1 MSVADAEAT
10 VTIQGSINLV
20 QFKLYATGNATRIVV
35 STGIRKLM
43 HAEIWIPIQRQ
54 CTDLKSSS
62 NNRES
67 VPTAWFMNITANP
80 PTFVKAKHRCILR
93 MVHLICR
100 DALARGVGFRSD
112 EIFSR
117 TSPVLQVE
125 LNALETQEYWEPPIK
140 AETKRQ
146 DLPPHLHSGKRR
158 HSQSSSVNSDLP
170 RGDGSDGTNAPPSSH
185 QRHKSTHDTSD
196 RALVPFG
203 TSLQSAL
210 DEVRASLPPSM
221 QDDEKTVEYATRR
234 AIALEQTPAE
244 FYAWV
249 DEEQLHVKERD
260 VIPLVEEIFASD
272 FNAACG
278 YKDCAATISVD
289 RFYVVREGDLCN
301 ACCSRCYRREVRAGK
316 RGAPRVAERVRCRTW
331 KRHSGEQVEGSCYHC
346 GSGGRS
352 MHFYLD
358 SWHAGHDKAAV
369 EGGNRHEDNMAPLHP
384 RCNWDQRTR
393 SFDEY

>member
-158 HSQSSSVNSDLP
+158 HSQASTPTYPVATVVMARTPPHPPTNVTRAHTTHQTELLSHSEP
-170 RGDGSDGTNAPPSSH
+170 RYSPRWTRCGPAFP
-185 QRHKSTHDTSD
+185 
-196 RALVPFG
+196 RAC
-203 TSLQSAL
+203 
-210 DEVRASLPPSM
+210 RM
-221 QDDEKTVEYATRR
+221 TRR
-234 AIALEQTPAE
+234 RWSTPREGQLPWSRLRRSSTPGSTKNSCMLKNATLYRWSRRSSRPTLTLLVGIKTARRPSPSIASTSSGRATSATPAVVGATGARCGRE
-244 FYAWV
+244 NAEHRAW
-249 DEEQLHVKERD
+249 L
-260 VIPLVEEIFASD
+260 
-272 FNAACG
+272 NA
-278 YKDCAATISVD
+278 
-289 RFYVVREGDLCN
+289 
-301 ACCSRCYRREVRAGK
+301 
-316 RGAPRVAERVRCRTW
+316 
-331 KRHSGEQVEGSCYHC
+331 
-346 GSGGRS
+346 
-352 MHFYLD
+352 
-358 SWHAGHDKAAV
+358 
-369 EGGNRHEDNMAPLHP
+369 
-384 RCNWDQRTR
+384 
-393 SFDEY
+393 